1 VTTGVGIFIDSIG
14 VKQRNGSQLFNTE
27 EGIGNTEVGD
37 WLLDPIERRVNIERM
52 RIAQRLMA
60 GGTN

>member
-1 VTTGVGIFIDSIG
+1 MATNFPTP
-14 VKQRNGSQLFNTE
+14 KK
-27 EGIGNTEVGD
+27 GIGNTEVGD